1 MQTYTVLNFS
11 HVTNLNKL
19 VEVSME
25 TLEEIFADRRRNV
38 KLSRPNFKWLLSG
51 WITDLIL

>member
-51 WITDLIL
+51 WISDLIL